1 MHELP
6 TSGKQ
11 ADLLLELLKL
21 CKKRNAKFVISE
33 VRQKMG
39 FSEGAM
45 WRLIDSLKSG
55 GYIQK
60 VASRGAAKLTDLAHD
75 IKCALRT
82 RQRYSLS
89 LSAVKVLWAIEERPD
104 AVVPPLAEL
113 EQATGLSNATVK
125 TCLAELETAKLV
137 KRGSSNNWESSL
149 LVECPV
155 TGRPTHQEQEKLDEV
170 AEKLY
175 EDIEDEAKAQE
186 KEDLTVETAET
197 AARRKGSIPGRPG
210 TGVHPSTP
218 MVDVILEIPQ
228 HLHERTQVKAKNL
241 KMEHEDLLL
250 RYILDGSNLDTQA
263 YVPRSQVD
271 KKAQQLAKK
280 SSREL
285 EKQLQT
291 AQRENDNLKR
301 TLLERDKLLKTL
313 QDSDKNKGATVDELI
328 KAAERGQGKIQQLEA
343 EIESL
348 KAAPAAKSMDSE
360 TELKLKVLAIILE
373 KSPEFRQLYS
383 EQAMKVLGL

>member
-33 VRQKMG
+33 VRQRMG
-39 FSEGAM
+39 FSDGAM

-60 VASRGAAKLTDLAHD
+60 MASQGAAKLTDRAHD
-75 IKCALRT
+75 IKSALRT
-82 RQRYSLS
+82 RQRYNLS
-89 LSAVKVLWAIEERPD
+89 LSAVRVLWAIEEQPE
-104 AVVPPLAEL
+104 AVVPTLGEL
-113 EQATGLSNATVK
+113 EAVTGLATSTLK
-125 TCLAELETAKLV
+125 ACLAELETAKLLE
-137 KRGSSNNWESSL
+137 RGASNNWENSL
-149 LVECPV
+149 LLECPV
-155 TGRPTHQEQEKLDEV
+155 TGRATHPEQQKLDEV

-175 EDIEDEAKAQE
+175 EGLEEEAA
-186 KEDLTVETAET
+186 KEEVQVESAE
-197 AARRKGSIPGRPG
+197 AAVQRKGAIPGRPG
-210 TGVHPSTP
+210 TGVRPDTP
-218 MVDVILEIPQ
+218 MIDVILEIPQ
-228 HLHERTQVKAKNL
+228 HLHERTQIKAKNL

-250 RYILDGSNLDTQA
+250 RYILDGANMDTQA
-263 YVPRSQVD
+263 YVPRSQVN
-271 KKAQQLAKK
+271 KKAEQIAKK
-280 SSREL
+280 SSGDL
-285 EKQLQT
+285 EKQLGN
-291 AQRENDNLKR
+291 AKRENDNLKR

-313 QDSDKNKGATVDELI
+313 QDSDKSKGSTIYELI
-328 KAAERGQGKIQQLEA
+328 NAAERGQGKIQQLEA

-360 TELKLKVLAIILE
+360 TELKLRILAIILE